1 MRLLIA
7 EDNRDI
13 SKALVTLFEKQNYIV
28 DAVYNGKDALDY
40 ALIGNYEGII
50 LDIMMPVYDG
60 IEVLKKLRS
69 ENITTPVLLLSAKS
83 ELDDRVSGLDA
94 GADDYLTKP
103 FAVSELLSRVR
114 AMLRRRNT
122 YHPDIME
129 INGVRLNR
137 GTLELSYGENS
148 VRLVAR
154 EFQVFEML
162 IENSKQIVSTDSF
175 IENIWGFDT
184 DVEINIVWVTISN
197 IRKKLQTIAAPLS
210 IRSVRGI
217 GYQLEEKV
225 EKSYN

>member
-1 MRLLIA
+1 MKLLIA

-13 SKALVTLFEKQNYIV
+13 SKALVTLFEKNNYLV
-28 DAVYNGKDALDY
+28 DAVYDGKDALDY
-40 ALIGNYEGII
+40 ALIGNYDGII

-60 IEVLKKLRS
+60 IEVVKRLRK
-69 ENITTPVLLLSAKS
+69 ENVTSPVLMLSAKG
-83 ELDDRVSGLDA
+83 ELNDRVSGLDA

-129 INGVRLNR
+129 INGVKLNR
-137 GTLELSYGENS
+137 GTFELSYSDNT
-148 VRLVAR
+148 VRLVTR
-154 EFQVFEML
+154 EFQVFELLM
-162 IENSKQIVSTDSF
+162 ENKGQIISTDTF
-175 IENIWGFDT
+175 MEHIWGFET
-184 DVEINIVWVTISN
+184 NVEINIVWVTISN

-217 GYQLEEKV
+217 GYQLEE
-225 EKSYN
+225 END